1 MLARLIGERL
11 VTRPLL
17 ERHPAWSLSMS
28 RLKHPLSLLMLLA
41 IGAVAACA
49 PNGTTPTAASQPTA
63 GPTTAPAASGTAVP
77 SPGASATPAPKRYA
91 VRNLDWKE
99 DATDT
104 RLGTAIA
111 KVDYE
116 GGLDEDNDGDF
127 DHRARSE
134 VTVGGQTH
142 TIAFI
147 ENDKPL
153 MSDEDDVTLIQD
165 ETTGEKLTFASDQ
178 EFNSFSVRQGAEKLT
193 VEFDADGRVLVNGQ
207 AATSLQEAASLIA
220 ASSVG
225 ADCSLHSLTFL
236 QGVLERREAEATR
249 GNPSCMVA
257 EGTSRNIQSL
267 SASYAGAGPASYRI
281 HQADDGADDGED
293 LDDEDLV
300 AEGSDDEEADDL
312 EDLSDAELE
321 ELEKEL
327 DALESE
333 VADLLAELESFDED
347 LEDDEEEAEDAQDL
361 ADTHLNTNANLA
373 SQLVA
378 EVIAKRLGK

>member
-1 MLARLIGERL
+1 
-11 VTRPLL
+11 
-17 ERHPAWSLSMS
+17 MS
-28 RLKHPLSLLMLLA
+28 RSKTPLSLLMLLA

-63 GPTTAPAASGTAVP
+63 GPTTAPGTVAASASAAP
-77 SPGASATPAPKRYA
+77 SPGPSATAAPAPKRYA

-116 GGLDEDNDGDF
+116 GGLDEDNDGDY

-142 TIAFI
+142 TVAFI

-178 EFNSFSVRQGAEKLT
+178 EFNSFSVRRGAEKLT

-207 AATSLQEAASLIA
+207 AAASLEEAATLLAS
-220 ASSVG
+220 SSVG

-249 GNPSCMVA
+249 GNPSCMTA
-257 EGTSRNIQSL
+257 EGTSRDI
-267 SASYAGAGPASYRI
+267 GGYRLL
-281 HQADDGADDGED
+281 QADDEADGEED
-293 LDDEDLV
+293 LDEEDLDE
-300 AEGSDDEEADDL
+300 EGSDDDADLDEEDSDDEEAEDL

-333 VADLLAELESFDED
+333 LSDLLAELESFDED
-347 LEDDEEEAEDAQDL
+347 LEDDEDAQDL
-361 ADTHLNTNANLA
+361 AETHLNTNANLA

>member
-1 MLARLIGERL
+1 
-11 VTRPLL
+11 
-17 ERHPAWSLSMS
+17 MS
-28 RLKHPLSLLMLLA
+28 RSKTPLSLLVLLA

-63 GPTTAPAASGTAVP
+63 GPTTAPGTGAASASAVP
-77 SPGASATPAPKRYA
+77 SPGPSATAAPAPKRYA

-111 KVDYE
+111 QVDYE
-116 GGLDEDNDGDF
+116 GGLDEDNDGDY

-142 TIAFI
+142 TVAFI

-178 EFNSFSVRQGAEKLT
+178 EFNSFSVRRGAEKLT

-207 AATSLQEAASLIA
+207 AAASLEEAATLLAS
-220 ASSVG
+220 SSVG

-249 GNPSCMVA
+249 GNPSCMIA
-257 EGTSRNIQSL
+257 GSTSRDLDGDGKPDTDQ
-267 SASYAGAGPASYRI
+267 SASYRLQ
-281 HQADDGADDGED
+281 QADEDTEDDGGED
-293 LDDEDLV
+293 TEEEDDSDDDE
-300 AEGSDDEEADDL
+300 AEDL

-321 ELEKEL
+321 KLEKEL

-333 VADLLAELESFDED
+333 LTDLLAELESFDED
-347 LEDDEEEAEDAQDL
+347 LEDDEEAEDAQDL
-361 ADTHLNTNANLA
+361 AETHLNTNANLA

>member
-1 MLARLIGERL
+1 M
-11 VTRPLL
+11 P
-17 ERHPAWSLSMS
+17 

-63 GPTTAPAASGTAVP
+63 GPTTAPAASGTAAP
-77 SPGASATPAPKRYA
+77 SPGASATAAPKRYA

-193 VEFDADGRVLVNGQ
+193 VEFDADDRVLVNGQ
-207 AATSLQEAASLIA
+207 AAASLQEAASLIA

-249 GNPSCMVA
+249 GNPSCTTLQGNA
-257 EGTSRNIQSL
+257 RDNGQT
-267 SASYAGAGPASYRI
+267 YRLL
-281 HQADDGADDGED
+281 QTDDEADDEGD
-293 LDDEDLV
+293 LDAED
-300 AEGSDDEEADDL
+300 SDDEEAEDL
-312 EDLSDAELE
+312 EDLSDAELA

-347 LEDDEEEAEDAQDL
+347 LEDDEEAEDAQDL
-361 ADTHLNTNANLA
+361 DKTDLNTNANLA

-378 EVIAKRLGK
+378 EVIARRLGK

>member
-1 MLARLIGERL
+1 
-11 VTRPLL
+11 
-17 ERHPAWSLSMS
+17 MS
-28 RLKHPLSLLMLLA
+28 RSKTPLSLLMLLA

-63 GPTTAPAASGTAVP
+63 GPTTAPSAGAASASAAP
-77 SPGASATPAPKRYA
+77 SPGPSATAAPAPKRYA

-116 GGLDEDNDGDF
+116 GGLDEDNDGDY

-165 ETTGEKLTFASDQ
+165 ETSGEKLTFASDQ
-178 EFNSFSVRQGAEKLT
+178 EFNSFSVRRGAEKLT

-207 AATSLQEAASLIA
+207 VAASLEEAASLLA
-220 ASSVG
+220 SSSVG

-249 GNPSCMVA
+249 GNPSCMTA
-257 EGTSRNIQSL
+257 EGTSRNIQ
-267 SASYAGAGPASYRI
+267 YRLL
-281 HQADDGADDGED
+281 QADAEED
-293 LDDEDLV
+293 LEEEGSDDDADLDED
-300 AEGSDDEEADDL
+300 ESDDEEAEDL

-347 LEDDEEEAEDAQDL
+347 LEDDEEAEDAQDL
-361 ADTHLNTNANLA
+361 AETHLDTNANLA